1 MKSAET
7 PLHRVQG
14 MGSSHTGT
22 QHFWRERVTALALAP
37 LSLWFLYVML
47 GMVGASV
54 VTPAQ
59 YFQNAWSGALMTAFV
74 SFSLYHAGLGLQVVI
89 DDYVTTAGMKIFS
102 LLAIRG
108 ALLACWI
115 VSIFSIMRIAIS

>member
-1 MKSAET
+1 MRSAQT
-7 PLHRVQG
+7 PLHKVQG
-14 MGSSHTGT
+14 MGSSHSGTG
-22 QHFWRERVTALALAP
+22 HFWRERITALALIP
-37 LSLWFLYVML
+37 LSLWFVYAML

-59 YFQNAWSGALMTAFV
+59 FFQHPWNGALMAAFI
-74 SFSLYHAGLGLQVVI
+74 SFSLYHASLGLQVVI
-89 DDYVTTAGMKIFS
+89 EDYVHTAGTKIFS

-115 VSIFSIMRIAIS
+115 VSIFAILRITVS

>member
-1 MKSAET
+1 MRSAQT

-14 MGSSHTGT
+14 MGASHTGT
-22 QHFWRERVTALALAP
+22 GHFWRERVTALALAP
-37 LSLWFLYVML
+37 LSLWFLWAML
-47 GMVGASV
+47 GMVGTSV

-59 YFQNAWSGALMTAFV
+59 FFQHTWKGALMAAFI
-74 SFSLYHAGLGLQVVI
+74 SFSLYHAALGLQVVI
-89 DDYVTTAGMKIFS
+89 EDYVHTAGTKIFS

-115 VSIFSIMRIAIS
+115 VSMFAILRIAVS

>member
-1 MKSAET
+1 MRSAET

-22 QHFWRERVTALALAP
+22 GHFWRQRVTALALAP
-37 LSLWFLYVML
+37 LSLWFVWAML

-59 YFQNAWSGALMTAFV
+59 FFQHPWNGALMAAFI
-74 SFSLYHAGLGLQVVI
+74 SFSLYHAALGLQVVI
-89 DDYVTTAGMKIFS
+89 EDYVHAAGTKIFS

-115 VSIFSIMRIAIS
+115 VSMFAILRIAVS

>member
-1 MKSAET
+1 MKSAQT

-14 MGSSHTGT
+14 MGAAHTGT
-22 QHFWRERVTALALAP
+22 GHFWRERITALALAP
-37 LSLWFLYVML
+37 LSLWFLWAML

-59 YFQNAWSGALMTAFV
+59 FFQHPWNGALMAAFI
-74 SFSLYHAGLGLQVVI
+74 SFSLYHAALGLQVVI
-89 DDYVTTAGMKIFS
+89 EDYVHTAGTKIFS

-115 VSIFSIMRIAIS
+115 VSMFAILRIAVS

>member
-22 QHFWRERVTALALAP
+22 KHFWRERVTALALAP
-37 LSLWFLYVML
+37 LSLWFLYVMM

-59 YFQNAWSGALMTAFV
+59 YFQNAWNGALMAAFV

-89 DDYVTTAGMKIFS
+89 DDYVHTSGTKILS
-102 LLAIRG
+102 LLMIRG

>member
-1 MKSAET
+1 MKSGQT

-22 QHFWRERVTALALAP
+22 GHFWRERGTALAEAP
-37 LSLWFLYVML
+37 LSLWFLYAML

-59 YFQNAWSGALMTAFV
+59 FFQHPWNGALMAAFI

-89 DDYVTTAGMKIFS
+89 EDYVHTAGTKIFS

-115 VSIFSIMRIAIS
+115 VSMFAILRIAVS

>member
-1 MKSAET
+1 MTTAQT
-7 PLHRVQG
+7 PLHKVQG
-14 MGSSHTGT
+14 MGSSHSGT
-22 QHFWRERVTALALAP
+22 SHFWRERVTALALIP

-59 YFQNAWSGALMTAFV
+59 FFQHPWNGALMAAFI
-74 SFSLYHAGLGLQVVI
+74 SFSLYHASLGLQVVI
-89 DDYVTTAGMKIFS
+89 DDYVHTAGTKIFS

-115 VSIFSIMRIAIS
+115 VSIFAILRITVS

>member
-1 MKSAET
+1 MKSGQT

-22 QHFWRERVTALALAP
+22 GHFWRERVTALALAP
-37 LSLWFLYVML
+37 LSLWFLYAML

-59 YFQNAWSGALMTAFV
+59 FFQHPWNGALMAAFV

-89 DDYVTTAGMKIFS
+89 EDYVHTAGTKIFS

-108 ALLACWI
+108 ALLACWV
-115 VSIFSIMRIAIS
+115 VSMFAILRIAVS

>member
-1 MKSAET
+1 
-7 PLHRVQG
+7 
-14 MGSSHTGT
+14 MGSSHSGTG
-22 QHFWRERVTALALAP
+22 HFWRERITALALIP
-37 LSLWFLYVML
+37 LSLWFVYAML

-59 YFQNAWSGALMTAFV
+59 FFQHPWNGALMAAFI
-74 SFSLYHAGLGLQVVI
+74 SFSLYHAALGLQVVI
-89 DDYVTTAGMKIFS
+89 EDYVHTAGTKIFS

-115 VSIFSIMRIAIS
+115 VSIFAILRITVS

>member
-1 MKSAET
+1 
-7 PLHRVQG
+7 
-14 MGSSHTGT
+14 MGSSHSGT
-22 QHFWRERVTALALAP
+22 SHFWRERVTALALIP
-37 LSLWFLYVML
+37 LSLWFVYAML

-59 YFQNAWSGALMTAFV
+59 FFQHPWNGALMAAFI
-74 SFSLYHAGLGLQVVI
+74 SFSLYHAALGLQVVI
-89 DDYVTTAGMKIFS
+89 EDYVHTAGTKIFS

-115 VSIFSIMRIAIS
+115 VSIFAILRITVS

>member
-1 MKSAET
+1 MTTAQT
-7 PLHRVQG
+7 PLHKVQG
-14 MGSSHTGT
+14 MGSSHSGT
-22 QHFWRERVTALALAP
+22 SHFWRERVTALALIP

-59 YFQNAWSGALMTAFV
+59 FFQHPWNGALMAAFV
-74 SFSLYHAGLGLQVVI
+74 SFSLYHAALGLQVVI
-89 DDYVTTAGMKIFS
+89 EDYVHTAGTKIFS

-115 VSIFSIMRIAIS
+115 VSIFAILRITVS

>member
-22 QHFWRERVTALALAP
+22 KHFWRERVTALALVP
-37 LSLWFLYVML
+37 LSLWFLYVMM

-54 VTPAQ
+54 VTRLSVMVKL
-59 YFQNAWSGALMTAFV
+59 FN
-74 SFSLYHAGLGLQVVI
+74 HRR
-89 DDYVTTAGMKIFS
+89 K
-102 LLAIRG
+102 
-108 ALLACWI
+108 
-115 VSIFSIMRIAIS
+115 

>member
-1 MKSAET
+1 MKSGQT

-14 MGSSHTGT
+14 MGASHTGT
-22 QHFWRERVTALALAP
+22 GHFWRERVTALALAP
-37 LSLWFLYVML
+37 LSLWFLYAIL

-59 YFQNAWSGALMTAFV
+59 FFQHPWNGALMAAFI
-74 SFSLYHAGLGLQVVI
+74 SFSLYHASLGLQVVI
-89 DDYVTTAGMKIFS
+89 EDYVHTAGTKIFS

-115 VSIFSIMRIAIS
+115 VSMFAILRIAVS

>member
-1 MKSAET
+1 MKSGQT
-7 PLHRVQG
+7 PLHKVQG
-14 MGSSHTGT
+14 MGAAHTGT
-22 QHFWRERVTALALAP
+22 GHFWRERVTALALVP
-37 LSLWFLYVML
+37 LSLWFLYAML

-59 YFQNAWSGALMTAFV
+59 FFQHPWNGALMAAFV

-89 DDYVTTAGMKIFS
+89 EDYVHTAGTKIFS

-115 VSIFSIMRIAIS
+115 VSMFAILRIAVS